1 MWKWW
6 CHNCLNSCN
15 RIYNTINKT
24 LAGVLM
30 QAYACSCIYIPS
42 SPYNVC
48 LTVMWTNVG
57 HLTRVMQ
64 WVLAANQGFIQGFS
78 LREAANIDDLLLA
91 MPLVS
96 LSLRRISGLAW
107 ICHTVS
113 WQQAN
118 WEKNIHFINF
128 TFLGK
133 CRGPHSPPPT
143 PTSSTWTVQNSL
155 DNADTG
161 MPFTQDCLALRNDSP
176 TGHYTNTG
184 THSSSLWL
192 AIFIGV

>member
-1 MWKWW
+1 
-6 CHNCLNSCN
+6 
-15 RIYNTINKT
+15 
-24 LAGVLM
+24 M

-48 LTVMWTNVG
+48 LTAVWTNVG

-78 LREAANIDDLLLA
+78 LGEAANTDDLLLT
-91 MPLVS
+91 MPPVS

-133 CRGPHSPPPT
+133 CRGPHSPPPPPLVPGLYKIHLIMRT
-143 PTSSTWTVQNSL
+143 LVCLSHKTVWHC
-155 DNADTG
+155 G
-161 MPFTQDCLALRNDSP
+161 MIHQLGIILTLVHIVLAS
-176 TGHYTNTG
+176 G
-184 THSSSLWL
+184 
-192 AIFIGV
+192 